1 MPNQTFFNAYESNLF
16 EHYSQAPKTECAAS
30 YNTEDPSVNPHYI
43 CPENQPNCVGYQGGS
58 VWGTCEDS
66 KPTPTE
72 TIKGLKEQIEG
83 NGVILKN
90 INGIQSQQP
99 NTNMNIVCENVNIKS
114 NTRTTPNFNVDG
126 TISGNNLDI
135 SGRISGTNLDVTG
148 ICKVNFLQTTGFR
161 GSSQFMD
168 KSGVPSWYG
177 KNGQWQKGSYPG
189 LGIKGQ
195 VDTGSDIS
203 KQNLGIFSKN
213 GIMTNWFITFS
224 SKKLKDVHDSVQNS
238 KIMKEVID
246 LFKKIPLSKYT
257 YKNKLSQDDHV
268 HYGLIAEDM
277 PDNIYTYSKG
287 SDYVPNILQ
296 VAKVVHDVDS
306 DMTSLHF
313 EKPIDFSKIENYSEI
328 KVSTKYDQEFDLKE
342 VAVITENHIQGI
354 LPKEET
360 HHEELFVYGSK
371 EKIPSVQKESYF
383 ELTSCIVKYLLEKV
397 ESLEEKISILEKNAE
412 SKTI

>member
-16 EHYSQAPKTECAAS
+16 EHYTQAPKIECAAS
-30 YNTEDPSVNPHYI
+30 YGSNTSEGSKYI

-72 TIKGLKEQIEG
+72 TIQGLKEQIKAD
-83 NGVILKN
+83 GVTLKN
-90 INGIQSQQP
+90 VNGIQSQLP
-99 NTNMNIVCENVNIKS
+99 NTNMDIVCENVNIKS
-114 NTRTTPNFNVDG
+114 NTRATPNFNVDG
-126 TISGNNLDI
+126 TISGKNLDMTGNI
-135 SGRISGTNLDVTG
+135 SGSSLDMTG
-148 ICKVNFLQTTGFR
+148 ICKVNFLQSTGFI
-161 GSSQFMD
+161 GSSQFMSS
-168 KSGVPSWYG
+168 SGKPSWYG
-177 KNGQWQKGSYPG
+177 NNGQWQKGSYPG
-189 LGIKGQ
+189 LGRKDHVDKSNNINGQ
-195 VDTGSDIS
+195 NI
-203 KQNLGIFSKN
+203 GIFSQQ
-213 GIMTNWFITFS
+213 GIMSNWFITYS

-287 SDYVPNILQ
+287 SDYVPNIVQ